1 MAKRYDKN
9 KNDKRLEHTITRN
22 WIICGISL
30 VLIIV
35 LTVVSK
41 TAG

>member
-9 KNDKRLEHTITRN
+9 KNDKRLERTITRN

-35 LTVVSK
+35 LTVISRTV
-41 TAG
+41 

>member
-9 KNDKRLEHTITRN
+9 NKNNKLERTITRN
-22 WIICGISL
+22 WIICIITG

-35 LTVVSK
+35 LMFSLR
-41 TAG
+41 G